1 MVWPRLRRLRLV
13 AGSPAMLVLSRQIYF
28 SGYQSALVVMLAA
41 ALIASGF
48 VLAFRGIAGSGL
60 TSGAIDALSLLSVRG
75 LAVQVPAFIFCARS
89 ITATIS
95 ELSLMSVTGE
105 LQALRRL
112 GVDPFTYLIVPRLLA
127 AALAMMV
134 LYLLFLATT
143 LISAFVVS
151 ALIAGVP
158 VDPFRILVAFETIQP
173 SDLAV
178 GLIRA
183 ALLAAIA
190 IFWVYRI
197 EARGHSSFPQV
208 SRAASFGVLRVM
220 LIYLFAEVIYQM
232 ISLTVAPFS

>member
-1 MVWPRLRRLRLV
+1 MAWPRLSRLSLL
-13 AGSPAMLVLSRQIYF
+13 AGSPVMLVLSRQIYF
-28 SGYQSALVVMLAA
+28 SGYQSTLVVALAA
-41 ALIASGF
+41 ALIASAF
-48 VLAFRGIAGSGL
+48 VLAFRGIAGASF
-60 TSGAIDALSLLSVRG
+60 TSGAIDVLALLSVRG

-112 GVDPFTYLIVPRLLA
+112 GIDPFVYLILPRLLA

-134 LYLLFLATT
+134 LYLVFLATAV
-143 LISAFVVS
+143 ISAFAIS

-158 VDPFRILVAFETIQP
+158 IDPFRILSTFENIQP
-173 SDLAV
+173 LDLAV
-178 GLIRA
+178 GLIRS

-190 IFWVYRI
+190 ILWVYRI

-220 LIYLFAEVIYQM
+220 LIYLLAEVIYQV
-232 ISLTVAPFS
+232 ISLTVVPYS